1 VYQVRRQGKAKQSLA
16 GRHSA
21 VLTTKQSAL
30 QSWELVDLGAK
41 MHIRLRWALLTGAA
55 LSGLITIARIAH
67 AEPLSDANQSR
78 LLAAYPEHL
87 QSIEGGTLIWRDGT
101 RMALDDG
108 QGVKPFEAWL
118 ANADIEDMFVQPY
131 PMGDL
136 FTPPAKD
143 NDPGRAR
150 NAAFFD
156 KMYGDCQTGGVAA
169 KLADVVWLPRKKNQH
184 LKVTTV
190 NGVDKKMA
198 AISAELDQL
207 PAKFDT
213 YLVPSEGTYVC
224 RVIAGTSRVSAHGH
238 GIAIDISTN
247 HAHYWRWAK
256 EGPDGGIVYRNEI
269 PMEIVRIFE
278 KHGFIWG
285 GKWHHYDTMH
295 FEYRPELL
303 PPAGLPGPGR

>member
-1 VYQVRRQGKAKQSLA
+1 VYQLRQQGKAKQSLA
-16 GRHSA
+16 GRLSA
-21 VLTTKQSAL
+21 VLTMEEATLLSR
-30 QSWELVDLGAK
+30 ELTDSGAK
-41 MHIRLRWALLTGAA
+41 MHIRRRWASLTAA
-55 LSGLITIARIAH
+55 VLSGVLFTAGGAR

-87 QSIEGGTLIWRDGT
+87 QSIEGGALIWRDGT

-108 QGVKPFEAWL
+108 QGLKPFEAWL
-118 ANADIEDMFVQPY
+118 ANPDIEDMFVQSY
-131 PMGDL
+131 PLGDL
-136 FTPPAKD
+136 ISPPVKD
-143 NDPGRAR
+143 SDPGRAR

-156 KMYGDCQTGGVAA
+156 KMYGDCQTGGVSAN
-169 KLADVVWLPRKKNQH
+169 LADVVWLPRKKGQN

-190 NGVDKKMA
+190 NGVDKRLA

-213 YLVPSEGTYVC
+213 YLVPSEGTYLC

-238 GIAIDISTN
+238 GIAIDISTKN
-247 HAHYWRWAK
+247 AHYWRWAK
-256 EGPDGGIVYRNEI
+256 ENADGTIVYRNEI

-303 PPAGLPGPGR
+303 PPPDVLGQGR